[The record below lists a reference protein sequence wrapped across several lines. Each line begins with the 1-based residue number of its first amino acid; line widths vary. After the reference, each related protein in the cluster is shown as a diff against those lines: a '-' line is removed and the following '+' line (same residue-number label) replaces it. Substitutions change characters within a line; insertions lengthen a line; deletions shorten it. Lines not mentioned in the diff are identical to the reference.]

1 MVVLAGGMATRM
13 GGIVKALAEAVPGV
27 TFLDAR
33 LAEREY
39 WADRAGAPLPMWL
52 MTSHAT
58 DAPIRAALG
67 ERLDGDRVAAF
78 PQQASLRL
86 TPQGRLFRGD
96 DGEVSL
102 HATGHGDL
110 PDALHQSGLLE
121 LFLAAGGRYLWIA
134 NLDNLGAA
142 VDPLVLGWHVDHGAP
157 LTVEVVDKQGGD
169 RGGIPVRLDGRPVVL
184 ENFRLPDGFD
194 EDEVRVFNTNTFI
207 ADAAALAGLQMP
219 WTWFRVEKTV
229 DGRSAIQFERLIG
242 ELTSQ
247 LTAASCGCRAR
258 ATARASCRPRTGTS
272 WSKPAPDRRAHR
284 AVFVARSR
292 PSVAPPSPAAC
303 LALPGGLAD
312 RPAGAA
318 PLCALPRARPAAVPP
333 LPGRAAAARR
343 GRVCPL
349 RRAVG
354 AAGEGL
360 RGLPRPPARLQLGRR
375 GAALRRRR
383 PRSGARLQGG
393 RVAGS
398 GSAGQRA
405 DMAGGAGARG

>member
-1 MVVLAGGMATRM
+1 MPEPGLEHDLAALDPPLRFQLAAQGFDDARLRDRADRLLAAGPAVNQVAGAVTPPQPGDVADLPDPGSAEAERLAGLGMRALERGELAVVVLAGGMATRM

-121 LFLAAGGRYLWIA
+121 PFLAAGGRYLWIA

-229 DGRSAIQFERLIG
+229 DGRPAIQFERLIG

-247 LTAASCGCRAR
+247 LDSRFLRVPREGDRSRFLPAKDWDELERNRPQIAARIAPYSL
-258 ATARASCRPRTGTS
+258 
-272 WSKPAPDRRAHR
+272 PDR
-284 AVFVARSR
+284 
-292 PSVAPPSPAAC
+292 
-303 LALPGGLAD
+303 D
-312 RPAGAA
+312 RP
-318 PLCALPRARPAAVPP
+318 
-333 LPGRAAAARR
+333 
-343 GRVCPL
+343 
-349 RRAVG
+349 
-354 AAGEGL
+354 
-360 RGLPRPPARLQLGRR
+360 
-375 GAALRRRR
+375 
-383 PRSGARLQGG
+383 
-393 RVAGS
+393 
-398 GSAGQRA
+398 
-405 DMAGGAGARG
+405 